1 MKKRKKYLI
10 AAALLAIP
18 AFITLIFR
26 CCGKPIPEVEC
37 TRIYTGSIEESI
49 PASGKIRPASEV
61 KVTSDVSGE
70 IISLRC
76 KEGDTVAK
84 GDTIV
89 LICQDL
95 YISAVEHT
103 QASLNSLIAQN
114 HRARAELKKAEADY
128 IRDSIL
134 FAKDAA
140 SKADLEA
147 AEAALSIAQESF
159 KASEYSIMSG
169 EAEVKEALESL
180 SKTVICAPMSGI
192 ISRLWVEKGE
202 RVVGT
207 SQMAG
212 TELMRIADF
221 SKMEL
226 LVDVSENDIVRIH
239 KGDTADVSVDAYPS
253 VKFTGFVT
261 KMANSAKNIDATFEN
276 LTNFEVRIE
285 IAPCTVRLLPGMSA
299 TASIASSR
307 TDRCLVAPL
316 SSVFSEKG
324 REYVWAADAEGSIRE
339 QEIKTGIQDL
349 SSIEVTEGLVEGDIV
364 ISFPNDV
371 NSKGLHTGDRIRI
384 IERYESENT
393 FN

>member
-1 MKKRKKYLI
+1 MKRRILYSL
-10 AAALLAIP
+10 ALLLLIVSAAVIVFKCSSNP
-18 AFITLIFR
+18 APVVK
-26 CCGKPIPEVEC
+26 CSV
-37 TRIYTGSIEESI
+37 IYTGSMEESI

-76 KEGDTVAK
+76 KEGDTVHK

-95 YISAVEHT
+95 YISAVEHA
-103 QASLNSLIAQN
+103 QATLNNLIAQN
-114 HRARAELKKAEADY
+114 HRARAELKKAESDFT
-128 IRDSIL
+128 RDSIL
-134 FAKDAA
+134 FVRNAVSQAE
-140 SKADLEA
+140 LES
-147 AEAALSIAQESF
+147 AEAALSMAKESF

-180 SKTVICAPMSGI
+180 SKTIICAPMSGI
-192 ISRLWVEKGE
+192 VSRLWVEKGE

-221 SKMEL
+221 SRMEL

-239 KGDTADVSVDAYPS
+239 KGDTAAVSVDAYPAEE
-253 VKFTGFVT
+253 FRGFVT

-285 IAPCTVRLLPGMSA
+285 IAPCTARLLPGMSA
-299 TASIASSR
+299 TASISSSR
-307 TDRCLVAPL
+307 RDSCIIAPL
-316 SSVFSEKG
+316 SAVFSEKG
-324 REYVWAADAEGSIRE
+324 QDYVWIADEDGSIRK
-339 QEIKTGIQDL
+339 QTIKTGIQDL
-349 SSIEVTEGLVEGDIV
+349 SSIEVTEGLVKGDCAVSYPHDI
-364 ISFPNDV
+364 D
-371 NSKGLHTGDRIRI
+371 SKGLRSGDRIRI
-384 IERYESENT
+384 VKTYESENS